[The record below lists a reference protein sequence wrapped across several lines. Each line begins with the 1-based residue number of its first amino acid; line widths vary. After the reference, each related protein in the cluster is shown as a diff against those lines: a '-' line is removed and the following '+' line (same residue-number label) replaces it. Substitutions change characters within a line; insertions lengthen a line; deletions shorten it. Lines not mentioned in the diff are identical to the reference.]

1 MQKSLIQELLK
12 RRVPYIL
19 GSYIVASTSMIL
31 FIEWLCVRFYLPD
44 YYVSISLF
52 CLLSIIPSVILIAYF
67 HGAPGKDEWTK
78 IEKYGILINVLFVAL
93 ILFISFH
100 FDYWNSKGINNI
112 GDYHNISELE
122 QVTFRGT
129 TGLACISPDGK
140 YFAYSTNE
148 NNSFSGRKSVFVAD
162 KNNSNNVIKL
172 MTLDNNDFI
181 HRIWWSSNS
190 EQVLV
195 AVYSQNRDMK
205 TLLINKLGGAIQ
217 QLPYFTTCSP
227 DLKLG
232 TSGFLAHKEI
242 YIRELENNNIIDT
255 IKIIGDYTWL
265 MSVKWSPKDKNLL
278 LCITAKDDIY
288 SIWTISINNKK
299 KTLLY
304 ETSTIN
310 NLFWSP
316 NGDACYY
323 LLDNNGLGYALCKFI
338 SLGRLDECEAPIDDG
353 PVNLMAISF

>member
-1 MQKSLIQELLK
+1 
-12 RRVPYIL
+12 
-19 GSYIVASTSMIL
+19 
-31 FIEWLCVRFYLPD
+31 
-44 YYVSISLF
+44 
-52 CLLSIIPSVILIAYF
+52 
-67 HGAPGKDEWTK
+67 
-78 IEKYGILINVLFVAL
+78 
-93 ILFISFH
+93 
-100 FDYWNSKGINNI
+100 
-112 GDYHNISELE
+112 

-148 NNSFSGRKSVFVAD
+148 NNSFSERKSVFVAD

-323 LLDNNGLGYALCKFI
+323 LLDNNGGYDLIKLNIETQTGKLLGNPITLIKRLNAGSKFTKGENII
-338 SLGRLDECEAPIDDG
+338 SISNHGELLLRQSQT
-353 PVNLMAISF
+353 VYSNL